1 MMIAKLAAVSGL
13 IHVAIEDLEKLV
25 DALKSAE
32 ACIDGVAHAM
42 ERGDDSN
49 GDDGTGV

>member
-13 IHVAIEDLEKLV
+13 IHGAVEGLEKLV
-25 DALKSAE
+25 DAMKSAE
-32 ACIDGVAHAM
+32 RCIDDVAHAM

-49 GDDGTGV
+49 GDD